1 MVLVLNRTYFPEG
14 TQGVLEWNGTLI
26 CYTIELPWLEN
37 QRRISCIPEGEY
49 ILQKRF
55 SPKLKWHFLLMNVPG
70 RDLILIHPANDAKL
84 ELLGCIAPV
93 TVHTGIG
100 KGSAMNIVDRAIAPT
115 PKFFRILRSIGL
127 VLLAISGTIIAAP
140 VALPVALVSVAGYVA
155 VAGGVISAVSQ
166 LTNPL
171 APEDSETLKQVQGDK
186 RVQVDD
192 PEINSG

>member
-26 CYTIELPWLEN
+26 CYTIELPWLGN

-49 ILQKRF
+49 LLQLRF
-55 SPKLKWHFLLMNVPG
+55 SPKFKWHFLLMDVPG

-100 KGSAMNIVDRAIAPT
+100 KGSASRKALEKLKALTKKAFEQNEEMNLKIQL
-115 PKFFRILRSIGL
+115 KKE
-127 VLLAISGTIIAAP
+127 VL
-140 VALPVALVSVAGYVA
+140 
-155 VAGGVISAVSQ
+155 
-166 LTNPL
+166 
-171 APEDSETLKQVQGDK
+171 
-186 RVQVDD
+186 
-192 PEINSG
+192 